1 MDVSYDATK
10 RELATDKGVIV
21 YHEAGDPDAPPLI
34 LLHGSG
40 PGVTGWRNYR
50 NNLGFFAQTHRTF
63 IVEFPGFG
71 VSEPVE
77 GHPVLTAGSS
87 VTRFMDGLG
96 IESAAMIGNSSA
108 LPIVFVS
115 EALISFCGLV
125 YNITQVSARQALCP
139 EHLLGRMNASI
150 RFFVWGVMPIS
161 ALAAG
166 AFASGFGMVPVM
178 LVGAIGAM
186 TASWFVFA
194 SPLRGMRNIV
204 AEAAK

>member
-1 MDVSYDATK
+1 
-10 RELATDKGVIV
+10 
-21 YHEAGDPDAPPLI
+21 
-34 LLHGSG
+34 
-40 PGVTGWRNYR
+40 
-50 NNLGFFAQTHRTF
+50 
-63 IVEFPGFG
+63 
-71 VSEPVE
+71 
-77 GHPVLTAGSS
+77 
-87 VTRFMDGLG
+87 
-96 IESAAMIGNSSA
+96 MIGNASA

-115 EALISFCGLV
+115 EALIAFCGLV

-194 SPLRGMRNIV
+194 SPLRGMKNIV